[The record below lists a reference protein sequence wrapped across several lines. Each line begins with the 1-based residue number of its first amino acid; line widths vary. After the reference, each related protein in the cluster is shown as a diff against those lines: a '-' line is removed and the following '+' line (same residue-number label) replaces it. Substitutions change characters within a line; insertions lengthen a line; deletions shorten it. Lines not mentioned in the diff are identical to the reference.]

1 MSIRIFID
9 ILGVGVIFWSV
20 ARILHHAALCK
31 ADSGKIDKS
40 SRALYYLSI
49 LFYFLGTFTSLIIGT
64 IDGMC
69 HKRLYHLHLS
79 ELRKMKAYV
88 TLPKLQKQPFD
99 EFCEEHEVGIY
110 DSEAPL
116 DIPYTW
122 YSMR

>member
-1 MSIRIFID
+1 MSIRFVID
-9 ILGVGVIFWSV
+9 ILGLGVLFWSV
-20 ARILHHAALCK
+20 ARILHHAALRK
-31 ADSGKIDKS
+31 ADSGKIDNS

-49 LFYFLGTFTSLIIGT
+49 LFYILGTFSSLIIQA

-79 ELRKMKAYV
+79 ELREMKAYV
-88 TLPKLQKQPFD
+88 TLPNLQKQPFED
-99 EFCEEHEVGIY
+99 FCEEHEVGRT

-122 YSMR
+122 YSF